1 MTSRSP
7 AVAGIFYPADPG
19 VLASAVNGLLRNAN
33 AECGGRIKA
42 LIAPHAGFVYSGPI
56 AANAYHAL
64 GPVAD
69 DIRRVVLLG
78 PAHRVPLRGMAF
90 PSVTA
95 FETPLG
101 PVPLD
106 TRAIARALQ
115 LPQTAVSDGAHAL
128 EHCLEVQLPFLQTVL
143 RDFEVVPFLVG
154 HCAPEEVAAV
164 LQALWG
170 GDETLIVVSSD
181 LSHFLPYAEAQVVD
195 ERTTQAI
202 AARSSDLAGEQACGA
217 FPING
222 LMVAARAWDL
232 RVTTL
237 DVRNSGDTAGDRDR
251 VVGYGAYA
259 LA

>member
-1 MTSRSP
+1 MP
-7 AVAGIFYPADPG
+7 
-19 VLASAVNGLLRNAN
+19 VLSTRARLR
-33 AECGGRIKA
+33 RTRT
-42 LIAPHAGFVYSGPI
+42 
-56 AANAYHAL
+56 AL
-64 GPVAD
+64 GAAAEG
-69 DIRRVVLLG
+69 IRRVVLLG

-95 FETPLG
+95 FDTPLG
-101 PVPLD
+101 VVPLD
-106 TRAIARALQ
+106 TRAIARALE
-115 LPQTAVSDGAHAL
+115 LPNTGVSDRAHAL

-143 RDFEVVPFLVG
+143 KDFELVPFLVG

-170 GDETLIVVSSD
+170 GEETLIVVSSD
-181 LSHFLPYAEAQVVD
+181 LSHFLPYAQAQAVD
-195 ERTTQAI
+195 ARTSQAI
-202 AARSSDLAGEQACGA
+202 AARSSDLTGEDACGA

-222 LMVAARAWDL
+222 LMVAARAMDL

-237 DVRNSGDTAGDRDR
+237 DVRNSGDTAGDRDQ